1 MALELG
7 LTNSLLLISII
18 ILTLGAA
25 FSIKDRRIGFI
36 ASIIAIVVSV
46 ASLTAET
53 YFYGVFVAAIGL
65 LNIFCL
71 YISQNQIKGID
82 YALVALM
89 VLATVWVILS
99 NNFAVILATF
109 VLVSVPT
116 YVLVLTGEKDLKLE
130 VGIKYITF
138 MVFATVLF
146 LIGSLLLVFSSQVFS
161 AQASPILYII
171 GYVFLILG
179 LSLEVGVAPLHEWV
193 PDVFAAAD
201 AIPISIVASLAK
213 IVPFIVAFKILIAT
227 STPLTESI
235 TLFTA
240 FLAVVSMFVGN
251 IGALTSRE
259 HGRVL
264 GYSTV
269 ANMGYV
275 LATLVAIVR
284 LEFVYLAIAGALLQL
299 FANSAGKIGFFTA
312 IKKEGMGSPFTYAL
326 ALSFIGMPPLMG
338 FWSKLFITLSL
349 VNSGYLWLAVL
360 LVLNSAIS
368 VPYYLR
374 LARELGKGRGTGIV
388 NLIGLLVTLLVIV
401 TLYPPDWFLQGVK
414 GVVVMFGISGIS
426 GIS

>member
-1 MALELG
+1 MALI
-7 LTNSLLLISII
+7 LLLASIV

-25 FSIKDRRIGFI
+25 LSLKDRRIGFF
-36 ASIIAIVVSV
+36 ASIIAILFSML
-46 ASLTAET
+46 SLTGET
-53 YFYGVFVAAIGL
+53 YFYGVFVAAIGF
-65 LNIFCL
+65 LNLICL
-71 YISQNQIKGID
+71 SISESQIKGID

-89 VLATVWVILS
+89 VLATVWVILT
-99 NNFAVILATF
+99 NNLAIILGTF
-109 VLVSVPT
+109 ILISVPT
-116 YVLVLTGEKDLKLE
+116 YVLVLTGEKLKLD

-146 LIGSLLLVFSSQVFS
+146 LIGAILLVFSQSN
-161 AQASPILYII
+161 ATLYVV
-171 GYVFLILG
+171 GYVLLILG
-179 LSLEVGVAPLHEWV
+179 LSLEIGVAPLHEWV

-201 AIPISIVASLAK
+201 PIPISIIASLAK

-227 STPLTESI
+227 SSPITPAI

-259 HGRVL
+259 AGRVL

-284 LEFVYLAIAGALLQL
+284 LEFIYLAIAGALLQL

-312 IKKEGMGSPFTYAL
+312 IKKEGMGTPFTYAL

-349 VNSGYLWLAVL
+349 VNTGYLWLAVL

-374 LARELGKGRGTGIV
+374 LARELGRGRGVGIA
-388 NLIGLLVTLLVIV
+388 NLVGLLTALIVII

-414 GVVVMFGISGIS
+414 EIAVGFGIS
-426 GIS
+426 

>member
-1 MALELG
+1 MAV
-7 LTNSLLLISII
+7 TLLFGSII

-25 FSIKDRRIGFI
+25 LSLKDKRIGFFT
-36 ASIIAIVVSV
+36 SILAILLSM
-46 ASLTAET
+46 ASLTGET
-53 YFYGVFVAAIGL
+53 YFYGVFVVAIGF
-65 LNIFCL
+65 LNLICL
-71 YISQNQIKGID
+71 SISENQIKGID

-99 NNFAVILATF
+99 NNFAIILGTF
-109 VLVSVPT
+109 ILISVPT
-116 YVLVLTGEKDLKLE
+116 YVLVLTGEKELKLD

-146 LIGSLLLVFSSQVFS
+146 LIGAVLLMFSQSY
-161 AQASPILYII
+161 ATLYVV
-171 GYVFLILG
+171 GYVFLVLG
-179 LSLEVGVAPLHEWV
+179 LSLEIGVAPLHEWV

-201 AIPISIVASLAK
+201 PIPISIVASLAK

-227 STPLTESI
+227 SNPITPTI

-240 FLAVVSMFVGN
+240 FLAIVSMFVGN

-259 HGRVL
+259 AGRVL

-275 LATLVAIVR
+275 LATLVAIVK
-284 LEFVYLAIAGALLQL
+284 LEFMYLAIAGALLQL

-312 IKKEGMGSPFTYAL
+312 IKKEGMGAPFTYAL

-349 VNSGYLWLAVL
+349 VNTGYLWLAVL

-374 LARELGKGRGTGIV
+374 LARELGKGRGMGIANV
-388 NLIGLLVTLLVIV
+388 IGLLTALIVII
-401 TLYPPDWFLQGVK
+401 TLYPPDWFIQGVR
-414 GVVVMFGISGIS
+414 GIAIGFGIS
-426 GIS
+426 